1 MVPFL
6 WSCLNMNQLLKILNL
21 YKTTPQ
27 NGQTHLNK
35 SSAFADELVEC
46 V

>member
-27 NGQTHLNK
+27 NGRTHLNN
-35 SSAFADELVEC
+35 SSAIADELVGC